1 MKAKILRI
9 LFCIAILIGT
19 LLGNDIK
26 EKNVLF
32 SPTMQETDGTENVS
46 EAVTAEHSA
55 TENAAAIDVSAEKGV
70 AQTITENASGL
81 PLKEDTVLLVTVK
94 RTADWI
100 LEEYEYD
107 AEGRMLR
114 YLDRR
119 YVRDEDIEYE
129 YDEDGNL
136 ILETCYELYMDENDS
151 EIMYWI
157 EYIYG
162 TNEAGEVIRAEW
174 EYYRDGSL
182 HSQTVYDDEGERL
195 KEISYWQDG
204 QISSVYEYDPSK
216 RQLWLTD
223 YDKEGNTE
231 RKYRTDYDDRG
242 NEILRVEYDGEG
254 KISPVR
260 DCACDPEEY
269 IPYWRFENSYDE
281 SGNLVRQIV
290 YDIDDIQTGHMENTY
305 DDGRLIRAE
314 EYDAE
319 NNLLYY
325 SEYVYDEKGDAVS
338 YFSVN
343 EYGTEKVER
352 AYEYDSYGHCVK
364 YSAVNYWGDDEGNL
378 TKGYPYVIWERKYDA
393 DNRLIRY
400 IDQDRDKYYYTYTA
414 IGDLDEDF
422 PYDKIKVR

>member
-1 MKAKILRI
+1 
-9 LFCIAILIGT
+9 
-19 LLGNDIK
+19 
-26 EKNVLF
+26 
-32 SPTMQETDGTENVS
+32 
-46 EAVTAEHSA
+46 
-55 TENAAAIDVSAEKGV
+55 
-70 AQTITENASGL
+70 
-81 PLKEDTVLLVTVK
+81 
-94 RTADWI
+94 
-100 LEEYEYD
+100 
-107 AEGRMLR
+107 MLR

-129 YDEDGNL
+129 YDADGNL

-325 SEYVYDEKGDAVS
+325 SEYVYDEKGDTVS

-352 AYEYDSYGHCVK
+352 VYEYDSYGHCVK

-393 DNRLIRY
+393 DNRLIQY
-400 IDQDRDKYYYTYTA
+400 IDQDRDKYYYTYMA